1 MRGASHASPR
11 PPASEAERL
20 SDALVLDADDLFRLG
35 ANYSAACLRTAA
47 LALDWYAAG
56 PPRPEPPEE
65 RTHEGLTGLR
75 QHPEIQTRVREVAG
89 RFFPSSRRVAN
100 D

>member
-1 MRGASHASPR
+1 MHHPDL
-11 PPASEAERL
+11 PPTEAERL
-20 SDALVLDADDLFRLG
+20 SDALALDADDLFRLG

-65 RTHEGLTGLR
+65 
-75 QHPEIQTRVREVAG
+75 AD
-89 RFFPSSRRVAN
+89 A
-100 D
+100 